1 MVIFHVIDS
10 VCFQFLNTL
19 SLNIAIISYHHF
31 ITLVVKKMFDEV
43 DKDKDGKI
51 NKAEIKYLISS
62 MNQTGGEDLL
72 DGVFKF
78 LDKDGN

>member
-1 MVIFHVIDS
+1 MLLVQLVFNSQNNLSMNNFIFG
-10 VCFQFLNTL
+10 
-19 SLNIAIISYHHF
+19 YHHY